1 MEYVL
6 TLVVSLVVCMS
17 ILRLMTIGGYRA
29 GDNTFIV
36 AGAVVLA
43 HGIGIIACT
52 LIWIWG

>member
-6 TLVVSLVVCMS
+6 TLVVSLVVFMS